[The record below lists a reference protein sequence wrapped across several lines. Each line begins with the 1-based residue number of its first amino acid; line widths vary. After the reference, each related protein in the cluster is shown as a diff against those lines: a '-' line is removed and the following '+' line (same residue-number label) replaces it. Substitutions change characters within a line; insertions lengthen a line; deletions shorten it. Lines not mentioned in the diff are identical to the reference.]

1 MTRPPETAR
10 DVVATPD
17 ASSPSGPSASKP
29 SARVPPPHVPSPR
42 GGRPP
47 AIVPA
52 PVTDAWVTSAPVT
65 DAPVTD
71 SRVAGAPLAETTI
84 DAVHPR
90 ATWCG
95 QLELSAPALPEF
107 PRTADGRLHQDARIL
122 IRIHGEPVGYVHQA
136 LDAGRVDL
144 AAVLA
149 DTESFRAAVDAHLR
163 AEGRSA
169 PPDLATTPAAAAG
182 CRLAPADAGSAPLV
196 SVVVCTRNRPET
208 LRGCL
213 RSLVGLTHPRL
224 DVVVVDNAPS
234 DGATR
239 AAFLDEVG
247 DRPAFRYVREDRPGL
262 SCARNRGVA
271 EARGEFVAF
280 TDDDVRV
287 DPAWITGILRGFGED
302 ATVGCVTGLTA
313 TIALEEVA
321 EHYFDSRLGWSAS
334 FTPRRWD
341 LDAHRDAG
349 PLYPFS
355 AGIFG
360 SGANIAFRAAT
371 LAAVG
376 RFDEALGAGTL
387 TAGGEDLD
395 IFVRVLLADYAL
407 CYEPASLVWHRHRS
421 TVDALGSQM
430 FAYGTGMTAYL
441 AKHLTSRSTGPAV
454 LSRIPRGLWAMRAI
468 GGTTDAAM
476 TGRETLQRRLV
487 AWEYAGYLAGPVLY
501 ARARRRVR
509 AAARVKDQV
518 AAVDG
523 TQAAPAGGPLAC
535 GELELSDPGRLRRP
549 GGTTAGPLDRYEQAR
564 LLVRLHGEPVGYV
577 QVPVVDGAIDADAAS
592 ALALTELA
600 GRIEDHL
607 RADGLEKLPTPRRR
621 AAARA
626 ACRARPTGTP
636 LVTVVVCTRDRPEM
650 ISTCLAALTALT
662 YGAPTAGSPAAGSP
676 AAGSLEGQRRRDHGF
691 SAQPEAGVPG
701 SLEVIVVDNAPPDD
715 ATEKAFDQAVG
726 DDPRFR
732 YVREPRP
739 GLSCARNRGLAEA
752 QGEII
757 AYTDDDVLVDPAWI
771 DGVVRGFERRPDVRC
786 VTGLVAAAGL
796 DSASERYFDAR
807 VSWSTSCTPRIYD
820 LTPAGSAGPLH
831 PFAAGVFG
839 TGANFAAHTA
849 TLRDLGGFDEALGA
863 GTRTRG
869 GEDLDI
875 FVRVLLAG
883 HALTYEPA
891 ALVWHSHRSDVDEL
905 TAQMFGYGS
914 GLTAYIAKYCL
925 EPTTRARV
933 LAGVPAGARHVAR
946 LGDRAKEG
954 AGSTDALPGR
964 LRLREFAGM
973 AAGPALYWQARRGT
987 GRAAKDVR

>member
-1 MTRPPETAR
+1 MTISEAATGAAPTAS
-10 DVVATPD
+10 ATGTGTGPD
-17 ASSPSGPSASKP
+17 PTAGIAG
-29 SARVPPPHVPSPR
+29 PPP
-42 GGRPP
+42 
-47 AIVPA
+47 A
-52 PVTDAWVTSAPVT
+52 VTD
-65 DAPVTD
+65 
-71 SRVAGAPLAETTI
+71 I

-122 IRIHGEPVGYVHQA
+122 IRIHGEPVGYVERA
-136 LDAGRVDL
+136 LDGGRVEL
-144 AAVLA
+144 SAVLA
-149 DTESFRAAVDAHLR
+149 DAGQFREAVDAHLR
-163 AEGRSA
+163 DEGRSA
-169 PPDLATTPAAAAG
+169 PADLATTPVAVAG
-182 CRLAPADAGSAPLV
+182 CRLAPVAARNAPLV
-196 SVVVCTRNRPET
+196 SVIVCTRNRPDT
-208 LRGCL
+208 LRTCL
-213 RSLVGLTHPRL
+213 RSLVALTHPRL

-234 DGATR
+234 DDATR

-271 EARGEFVAF
+271 EAHGEYVAF
-280 TDDDVRV
+280 TDDDVTV
-287 DPAWITGILRGFGED
+287 DPGWITGILRGFGGD
-302 ATVGCVTGLTA
+302 KSVGCVTGLTA

-341 LDAHRDAG
+341 LGADRDAG
-349 PLYPFS
+349 ALYPYS

-360 SGANIAFRAAT
+360 SGANIAFRAVT
-371 LAAVG
+371 LSAVG

-395 IFVRVLLADYAL
+395 IFFRVLRSGYAL
-407 CYEPASLVWHRHRS
+407 RYEPASLVWHRHRS
-421 TVDALGSQM
+421 TVDALGGQM

-441 AKHLTSRSTGPAV
+441 AKHLTNRVTGPAI
-454 LSRIPRGLWAMRAI
+454 LARIPRGLWAMRAI
-468 GGTTDAAM
+468 GDTTDEAM
-476 TGRETLQRRLV
+476 SGRAPLQRRLV

-501 ARARRRVR
+501 ARARRRIR
-509 AAARVKDQV
+509 ADARADHRPAAG
-518 AAVDG
+518 DG
-523 TQAAPAGGPLAC
+523 TTGPTDDPLAC
-535 GELELSDPGRLRRP
+535 GELELSDAGRVRRP
-549 GGTTAGPLDRYEQAR
+549 GGTTAGSLAAYRQAR
-564 LLVRLHGEPVGYV
+564 LLIRLHGDPVGYV
-577 QVPVVDGAIDADAAS
+577 HVPVVDGIIDTDAAS
-592 ALALTELA
+592 TLAQTELA
-600 GRIEDHL
+600 DRIAEHL
-607 RADGLEKLPTPRRR
+607 AADGLQKLPAARRR

-626 ACRARPTGTP
+626 ACRARPTTTP
-636 LVTVVVCTRDRPEM
+636 LVSVVVCTRNRPEQ
-650 ISTCLAALTALT
+650 ISTCLAGLAALT
-662 YGAPTAGSPAAGSP
+662 YGASTAGSPAG
-676 AAGSLEGQRRRDHGF
+676 
-691 SAQPEAGVPG
+691 G
-701 SLEVIVVDNAPPDD
+701 SLEVIVVDNAAADD
-715 ATEKAFDQAVG
+715 ATERAFARSVG
-726 DDPRFR
+726 GDPRFR

-752 QGEII
+752 RGEII

-786 VTGLVAAAGL
+786 VTGLVAAAAL

-807 VSWSTSCTPRIYD
+807 VSWSTSCGPRLYD

-831 PFAAGVFG
+831 PFTAGVFG

-883 HALTYEPA
+883 HALMYEPA
-891 ALVWHSHRSDVDEL
+891 ALVWHSHRADVDEL
-905 TAQMFGYGS
+905 TAQMFGYGA

-925 EPTTRARV
+925 ESTTRSRV

-946 LGDRAKEG
+946 LGDRAKAG
-954 AGSTDALPGR
+954 AGPSDALPGR

-987 GRAAKDVR
+987 TR